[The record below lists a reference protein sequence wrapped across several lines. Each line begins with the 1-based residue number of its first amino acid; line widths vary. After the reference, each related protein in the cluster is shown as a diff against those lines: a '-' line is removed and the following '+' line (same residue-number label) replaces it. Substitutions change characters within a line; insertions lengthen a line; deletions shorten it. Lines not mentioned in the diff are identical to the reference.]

1 MLVGICGQKKAAE
14 ELTQLMQEG
23 ARGVVRG
30 GRMQEAAA
38 AGYGLSQ
45 WGVVYRAMQGR
56 VSEQH

>member
-1 MLVGICGQKKAAE
+1 MWTE
-14 ELTQLMQEG
+14 EG
-23 ARGVVRG
+23 G
-30 GRMQEAAA
+30 GRTHSTDAGGCERCSEMQEAAA